1 MIGLSYTP
9 DSGSPV
15 YNVLF
20 RDFTSRELPRTYLSN
35 AAFSNSANG
44 TVILDGPAFRQKY
57 AWAID
62 CQLSK
67 ADALELKALFEAW
80 DTDRSNGLPVACG
93 ISDQTFGDQI
103 DTSALITTPPSF
115 TYFSRN
121 LVIVNIGLTEV

>member
-15 YNVLF
+15 YNILF
-20 RDFTSRELPRTYLSN
+20 KEFTSRDMPRSYLNN
-35 AAFSNSANG
+35 AAFSNSSNG

-62 CQLSK
+62 CHLTK
-67 ADALELKALFEAW
+67 VEAIELRDLFEAW

-93 ISDQTFGDQI
+93 LSDQTFGPQI
-103 DTSALITTPPSF
+103 DTSVIITTPP
-115 TYFSRN
+115 TFSYYSEN
-121 LVIVNIGLTEV
+121 LVIINIGLTEV